1 MVQMAVKITELKDQL
16 MKKIDVNDLSQVEK
30 VERYIDLVK
39 SFRKIHGI
47 ILKEGE
53 TVVTENGAQRF
64 VKAHPLLGERNK
76 INTSLISM
84 EKSFNFEDEPKE
96 VEAGPTSSELLI

>member
-1 MVQMAVKITELKDQL
+1 MAVKITELKEQMMTRIDQE
-16 MKKIDVNDLSQVEK
+16 DLTQVEK

-39 SFRKIHGI
+39 SFRKIHAQ

-76 INTSLISM
+76 INNSLMSM
-84 EKSFNFEDEPKE
+84 EKIFRFRGRNGT
-96 VEAGPTSSELLI
+96 GPTVNDLI

>member
-1 MVQMAVKITELKDQL
+1 MAVKITELKDQL
-16 MKKIDVNDLSQVEK
+16 MEKIDKNNLSQVEK

-39 SFRKIHGI
+39 SFRKIHSI
-47 ILKEGE
+47 IQKEGE

-76 INTSLISM
+76 INTSLVSM
-84 EKSFNFEDEPKE
+84 EKTFNFEDEKT
-96 VEAGPTSSELLI
+96 ARTIRQ

>member
-1 MVQMAVKITELKDQL
+1 MTVKITDLKEQL
-16 MKKIDVNDLSQVEK
+16 MGKIDINDLSQVEK

-39 SFRKIHGI
+39 SFRKIHAT

-53 TVVTENGAQRF
+53 TVVTENGSQRW

-84 EKSFNFEDEPKE
+84 EKSFVFDDGKPQ
-96 VEAGPTSSELLI
+96 GPSASDLI

>member
-1 MVQMAVKITELKDQL
+1 MAVKITDLKEQL
-16 MKKIDVNDLSQVEK
+16 MKKINADDVSQVEK

-39 SFRKIHGI
+39 SFRKIHAI

-64 VKAHPLLGERNK
+64 VKAHPLLGRETKLIPLSQTWKRA
-76 INTSLISM
+76 LISTRSQK
-84 EKSFNFEDEPKE
+84 KSVRHRETLYDYK
-96 VEAGPTSSELLI
+96 

>member
-1 MVQMAVKITELKDQL
+1 
-16 MKKIDVNDLSQVEK
+16 MKKINVEDVSQVEK

-39 SFRKIHGI
+39 SFRKINSI

-64 VKAHPLLGERNK
+64 TKAHPLLGERNK

-84 EKSFNFEDEPKE
+84 EKSFNFDEE
-96 VEAGPTSSELLI
+96 REIVLTSSDLI

>member
-1 MVQMAVKITELKDQL
+1 MAVKITDLKDQL
-16 MKKIDVNDLSQVEK
+16 MKKINVEDVSQVEK

-39 SFRKIHGI
+39 SFRKINSI

-64 VKAHPLLGERNK
+64 TKAHPLLGERNK

-84 EKSFNFEDEPKE
+84 EKSFNFDEEKE
-96 VEAGPTSSELLI
+96 IGPTSSDLI

>member
-1 MVQMAVKITELKDQL
+1 MAVKITDLKDQL
-16 MKKIDVNDLSQVEK
+16 MKKINVDDISQVEK

-76 INTSLISM
+76 INTSLMAM
-84 EKSFNFEDEPKE
+84 EKSFNFDEEPKDT
-96 VEAGPTSSELLI
+96 GPTSSDLY

>member
-1 MVQMAVKITELKDQL
+1 
-16 MKKIDVNDLSQVEK
+16 MKKINVEDVSQVEK

-39 SFRKIHGI
+39 SFRKINSI
-47 ILKEGE
+47 ISKEGE

-64 VKAHPLLGERNK
+64 TKAHPLLAERNK

-84 EKSFNFEDEPKE
+84 EKSFDFDDSKKDS
-96 VEAGPTSSELLI
+96 GPTVEDLI

>member
-1 MVQMAVKITELKDQL
+1 
-16 MKKIDVNDLSQVEK
+16 
-30 VERYIDLVK
+30 
-39 SFRKIHGI
+39 
-47 ILKEGE
+47 LKEGE

-84 EKSFNFEDEPKE
+84 EKSFTFEEEPKE
-96 VEAGPTSSELLI
+96 TGPTSSDLI

>member
-1 MVQMAVKITELKDQL
+1 
-16 MKKIDVNDLSQVEK
+16 MKKINVDDVSQVEK

-39 SFRKIHGI
+39 SFRKINSI

-64 VKAHPLLGERNK
+64 TKAHPLLGERNK

-84 EKSFNFEDEPKE
+84 EKSFNFDEE
-96 VEAGPTSSELLI
+96 REIVLTSSDLI

>member
-1 MVQMAVKITELKDQL
+1 MAVKITDLKDQL
-16 MKKIDVNDLSQVEK
+16 MKKINVEDVSQVEK

-39 SFRKIHGI
+39 SFRKINSI

-64 VKAHPLLGERNK
+64 TKAHPLLGERNK

-84 EKSFNFEDEPKE
+84 EKSFNFDDDDKD
-96 VEAGPTSSELLI
+96 VGPTSSDLI

>member
-1 MVQMAVKITELKDQL
+1 MAVKITDLKDQL
-16 MKKIDVNDLSQVEK
+16 MKKINADDVSQVEK

-39 SFRKIHGI
+39 SFRKIHAI

-64 VKAHPLLGERNK
+64 IKAHPLLGERNK
-76 INTSLISM
+76 INTSLTNM
-84 EKSFNFEDEPKE
+84 EKSFNFDEEPKE
-96 VEAGPTSSELLI
+96 VAPTSRELI

>member
-1 MVQMAVKITELKDQL
+1 MAVKITDLKDQL
-16 MKKIDVNDLSQVEK
+16 MRKINVDDVSQVEK

-39 SFRKIHGI
+39 SFRKINSI

-64 VKAHPLLGERNK
+64 TKAHPLLAERNK

-84 EKSFNFEDEPKE
+84 EKSFNFDDGDKDI
-96 VEAGPTSSELLI
+96 GPTSSDLI